1 MQVDYRQP
9 YVRGTSDKFKTAL
22 EGTAFNNRKTSG
34 VFNSGKRL
42 ILALPICDAILCSR
56 ARLWLSIRLDQEHHT
71 QLLAVT
77 IAESACGCRPQVDHS
92 VTDHMQTWVRI
103 NRNDLAQ

>member
-34 VFNSGKRL
+34 VFNSGKSV
-42 ILALPICDAILCSR
+42 IHALPICDAILRPRNLSMVEHVPELR
-56 ARLWLSIRLDQEHHT
+56 AKV

-77 IAESACGCRPQVDHS
+77 IAESACGADSR
-92 VTDHMQTWVRI
+92 
-103 NRNDLAQ
+103 

>member
-1 MQVDYRQP
+1 MVQVDYRQP

-42 ILALPICDAILCSR
+42 IRSLPICDAILRSITSIVEHVPGLR
-56 ARLWLSIRLDQEHHT
+56 AT
-71 QLLAVT
+71 YQLLAVT
-77 IAESACGCRPQVDHS
+77 IAESACGADPR
-92 VTDHMQTWVRI
+92 
-103 NRNDLAQ
+103 